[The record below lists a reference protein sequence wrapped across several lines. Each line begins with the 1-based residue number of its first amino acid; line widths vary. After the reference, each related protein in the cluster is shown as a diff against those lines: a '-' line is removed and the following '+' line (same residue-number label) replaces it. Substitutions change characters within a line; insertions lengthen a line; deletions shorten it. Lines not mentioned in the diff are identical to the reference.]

1 MTSAVGETVSNLGR
15 NQKNQPTN
23 KRNSRAKQ
31 SNEQGTWAEHWFR
44 ERRKETGKQSE

>member
-15 NQKNQPTN
+15 NKKNQPTN
-23 KRNSRAKQ
+23 GIAEQNNQMSR
-31 SNEQGTWAEHWFR
+31 GTWAEHWFR